1 MKGRHNMYKEKRTWK
16 ITTAHITR
24 TGIIAALYV
33 AVTFLLSAISFGPV
47 QVRVAEGLTLLPILF
62 PEAIIGL
69 FLGCLLANLLGPYGA
84 ADIVFGSLT
93 TLLAAYVTYRFRQHS
108 FIPYLSPILFNAFLV
123 SLYLYLLFAVP
134 YWPTVLT
141 IGLGQSVAV
150 LGLGI
155 PLLHLLRRQQKNRFK
170 I

>member
-1 MKGRHNMYKEKRTWK
+1 MHKRKHARK

-24 TGIIAALYV
+24 AGIIAALYL

-47 QVRVAEGLTLLPILF
+47 QVRIAEGLTLLPILF
-62 PEAIIGL
+62 PEAVIGL
-69 FLGCLLANLLGPYGA
+69 FLGCLLANLLGPFGA

-93 TLLAAYVTYRFRQHS
+93 TLLAAYITYRFRNS
-108 FIPYLSPILFNAFLV
+108 FIAYLSPILLNAFFV

-134 YWPTVLT
+134 YWPTVFT
-141 IGLGQSVAV
+141 IGVGQSVAV

-155 PLLHLLRRQQKNRFK
+155 PLLRLLKK
-170 I
+170 